1 MRVAHAVVIV
11 TMPGLGDEI
20 QVSKAGLMEIGDI
33 YVVNKADLPGA
44 DGMVVGLLGIMR
56 DRRRKEQGAPVLK
69 VSALTR
75 EGIDRLVSEI
85 ERLRTRFLSSEGE
98 KLRLRSTQ
106 GMITELAKRRVISR
120 FEADGLSDAAAELA
134 RSVVARELSIEQ
146 ATTRLA
152 DLATTERSKNK
163 RNPMDKA
170 AEDENAK

>member
-1 MRVAHAVVIV
+1 
-11 TMPGLGDEI
+11 
-20 QVSKAGLMEIGDI
+20 
-33 YVVNKADLPGA
+33 
-44 DGMVVGLLGIMR
+44 
-56 DRRRKEQGAPVLK
+56 
-69 VSALTR
+69 
-75 EGIDRLVSEI
+75 
-85 ERLRTRFLSSEGE
+85 
-98 KLRLRSTQ
+98 
-106 GMITELAKRRVISR
+106 VISR